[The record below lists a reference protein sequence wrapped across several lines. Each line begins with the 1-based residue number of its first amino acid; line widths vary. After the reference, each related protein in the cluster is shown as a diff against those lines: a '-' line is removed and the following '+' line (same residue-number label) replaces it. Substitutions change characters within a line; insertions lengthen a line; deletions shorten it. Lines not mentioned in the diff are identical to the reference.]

1 MRLGFLTNRVYNIK
15 MKQNTD
21 YGYDIQKVYLEMM
34 LADAATFSRCQGIF
48 DHTLFDRK
56 LQTAAEF
63 MSQYIEEHSVVPT
76 EEIINAAT
84 GSSFKVPVD
93 LRDEHFDWLL
103 NDFETFTR
111 HKGLEKAILESADL
125 LEKGEYGSVEEK
137 IKQAV
142 QVGLQRDL
150 GTDYWLD
157 PRARLLKI
165 KDKNGQVSTGWKAVD
180 DKLFGGF
187 NRGELNIFA
196 GGSGAGKSLF
206 LANLGINFAMAGL
219 NVVYLTLEL
228 SEELVAMRMD
238 AMVTGMAT
246 KEVFKNLD
254 DVEMKVKMI
263 GKKSGTYQIKYM
275 PSGKTTNDIRA
286 YLKEYEIKL
295 GRKVDVLLVDYLDL
309 LMPMG
314 KKISAENLFV
324 KDKYVSEE
332 LRNLAMEKNCVFV
345 TAAQL
350 NRGAVEEVEFDH
362 SHISGGLSKIQTA
375 DNVFGIFT
383 SRAMRE
389 RGRYQIQL
397 MKTRSSSGVGMKI
410 DLEFNIDSLRISD
423 CEDSD
428 VDQYGSA
435 KGSSNALIDSIKQRS
450 LVQNQDT
457 NTNSGWERASP
468 KEGFDLSKPKVN
480 ADVQSSKLRQLLN
493 NIGTDEI

>member
-1 MRLGFLTNRVYNIK
+1 

-21 YGYDIQKVYLEMM
+21 YGYDIQKLYLEMM
-34 LADAATFSRCQGIF
+34 LADAATFVRCQSIF
-48 DHTLFDRK
+48 DSTLFDRK
-56 LQTAAEF
+56 LQASAEF
-63 MSQYIEEHSVVPT
+63 LHEYVEEHNVMPT
-76 EEIINAAT
+76 IEIVNAAT
-84 GSSFKVPVD
+84 GTDFKHTPD

-103 NDFETFTR
+103 NDFETFIR

-125 LEKGEYGSVEEK
+125 LEKGEYGPVEDM
-137 IKQAV
+137 IKRAV
-142 QVGLQRDL
+142 QVGLQKDM
-150 GTDYWLD
+150 GTDYFAD
-157 PRARLLKI
+157 PRARLLRI
-165 KDKNGQVSTGWKAVD
+165 KDKNGQVSTGWD
-180 DKLFGGF
+180 NLDKILFGGF

-206 LANLGINFAMAGL
+206 LANLGCNWALQGL

-228 SEELVAMRMD
+228 SEELVSMRVDSML
-238 AMVTGMAT
+238 TGIPT
-246 KEVFKNLD
+246 REVFKNLD

-263 GKKSGTYQIKYM
+263 GKKSGQFQVKYM
-275 PSGKTTNDIRA
+275 PSGKTSNDIRS
-286 YLKEYEIKL
+286 YLKEYEIKM

-309 LMPMG
+309 LMPIS
-314 KKISAENLFV
+314 KKISPADLFI

-332 LRNLAMEKNCVFV
+332 LRNLAVEKNCVFV

-410 DLEFNIDSLRISD
+410 DLEFNIDSLRISSLAE
-423 CEDSD
+423 EDS
-428 VDQYGSA
+428 YGNHNSVSA
-435 KGSSNALIDSIKQRS
+435 GSSLLNSIKQRQTVNS
-450 LVQNQDT
+450 DT
-457 NTNSGWERASP
+457 GEIDPTTLSP
-468 KEGFDLSKPKVN
+468 IPKIKAQVE
-480 ADVQSSKLRQLLN
+480 SSKLRELLN
-493 NIGTDEI
+493 NLPSEDI